1 MPIYEYQCADCQ
13 KRCSVLVL
21 SVSTSTSVTCPHCRS
36 SRLERLLSRFAS
48 PKSDEAKI
56 ESLADDSAL
65 AGLDEGDPASMAH
78 IMRKMGNE
86 MGDDMADEMTEAFET
101 SDETPDAMEGND
113 SL

>member
-1 MPIYEYQCADCQ
+1 MPIYEYRCADCH
-13 KRCSVLVL
+13 KRSSVLVL
-21 SVSTSTSVTCPHCRS
+21 SVSTSTSVSCPHCRS

-56 ESLADDSAL
+56 ESLAEDSAF
-65 AGLDEGDPASMAH
+65 AGLDEGDPASMDR

-86 MGDDMADEMTEAFET
+86 MGDDAADEMTEAFEN
-101 SDETPDAMEGND
+101 SGETPEALEGND